1 MNDADLVAAAHAAFN
16 PYVLEQLSS
25 RIGLPPDAI
34 RLVVERAAPGI
45 VLTMM
50 ASASSAESA
59 QRLFLVIMSTESN
72 ARIAAQLAGLTASS
86 HGLKAVERSGHELAI
101 RIAESREIALISDHI
116 AALTGVPPQ
125 AAHALTDVASAVV
138 FGAAKHHM
146 LLEQGSVADLPG
158 LLAYQWPIA
167 APWLAEG
174 YSKALGFESSAAFAD
189 SVPQRLVELAAV
201 MPRASAT
208 AGNGATGWATNGA
221 PPSAD
226 AARSGA
232 YSGGDSY
239 GLAGGAAGASA
250 SASASAS
257 AAARA
262 APGVPTQL
270 LTTVEPAAPRPRRV
284 PVWAWGILGVIV
296 LLIGIIMYGYQQR
309 TGTDEGSP
317 QVTSSMASGTLSTP
331 APVSEASVP
340 PAAQAATDSG
350 GSGTAASSEAVAS
363 SEAASAAGAAANV
376 GGSPASSANPAS
388 AASQ

>member
-34 RLVVERAAPGI
+34 RHVVERAAPAI

-72 ARIAAQLAGLTASS
+72 ARIAVQLAGLTASS

-116 AALTGVPPQ
+116 AALTSVPPQ

-138 FGAAKHHM
+138 FGAIKHHM
-146 LLEQGSVADLPG
+146 LLEQGSAGDLPG
-158 LLAYQWPIA
+158 LLAFQWPIA

-189 SVPQRLVELAAV
+189 RVPQRLVGLAAA

-208 AGNGATGWATNGA
+208 AGNGSAGWATNGA
-221 PPSAD
+221 PSSAD
-226 AARSGA
+226 TARPGG
-232 YSGGDSY
+232 YSGGDPY
-239 GLAGGAAGASA
+239 GLAGGAAGA
-250 SASASAS
+250 

-270 LTTVEPAAPRPRRV
+270 LTTVEPSAPRSRRV
-284 PVWAWGILGVIV
+284 PVWVWGILVVIV
-296 LLIGIIMYGYQQR
+296 LLIGIILYGYRQR
-309 TGTDEGSP
+309 TGTDEGTA
-317 QVTSSMASGTLSTP
+317 QLTSSTASGTLSAG
-331 APVSEASVP
+331 APVSGASVP
-340 PAAQAATDSG
+340 PAAQAAIDSG
-350 GSGTAASSEAVAS
+350 ASGMAAASEAVAS
-363 SEAASAAGAAANV
+363 SEAASATAAAAV
-376 GGSPASSANPAS
+376 GGSPASSANAAS

>member
-34 RLVVERAAPGI
+34 RQVVERAAPGI

-50 ASASSAESA
+50 ASASSADSV

-101 RIAESREIALISDHI
+101 RIAKSREIALISDHI

-158 LLAYQWPIA
+158 LLANQWPIA

-189 SVPQRLVELAAV
+189 SVPQRLVGLAAA
-201 MPRASAT
+201 MPRVSAT
-208 AGNGATGWATNGA
+208 AGSGATGWATNGT

-232 YSGGDSY
+232 YSGGDPY
-239 GLAGGAAGASA
+239 GLAGGAAG
-250 SASASAS
+250 ASAS

-284 PVWAWGILGVIV
+284 PVWAWGILVVIV

-309 TGTDEGSP
+309 TGTDEGNP
-317 QVTSSMASGTLSTP
+317 QVTSSTVSGTLSTP
-331 APVSEASVP
+331 APVSGASVS
-340 PAAQAATDSG
+340 PAAQAAADSG
-350 GSGTAASSEAVAS
+350 GSGTAAASEAVAS
-363 SEAASAAGAAANV
+363 SEAASAAGAAA
-376 GGSPASSANPAS
+376 SSANPAS

>member
-34 RLVVERAAPGI
+34 RHVVERAAPAI

-116 AALTGVPPQ
+116 AALTSVPPQ

-146 LLEQGSVADLPG
+146 LLEQGCAGDLPG

-189 SVPQRLVELAAV
+189 RVPQQLVGLAAA
-201 MPRASAT
+201 MPRVSAT
-208 AGNGATGWATNGA
+208 AGNGSAGWATNGA
-221 PPSAD
+221 PSSAD

-232 YSGGDSY
+232 YSGGDPY
-239 GLAGGAAGASA
+239 GLAGGAAGA
-250 SASASAS
+250 

-270 LTTVEPAAPRPRRV
+270 LTTVEPSAPRSRRV
-284 PVWAWGILGVIV
+284 PVWAWGILVVIV
-296 LLIGIIMYGYQQR
+296 LLIGIILYGYRQR
-309 TGTDEGSP
+309 TGTDEGSA
-317 QVTSSMASGTLSTP
+317 QLTSSTASGTLSAV
-331 APVSEASVP
+331 APVSGASVP
-340 PAAQAATDSG
+340 PAAQAAADSG
-350 GSGTAASSEAVAS
+350 ASGMAAASEAVAS
-363 SEAASAAGAAANV
+363 SEAASATGAAAV

>member
-16 PYVLEQLSS
+16 PYVLEQLSG
-25 RIGLPPDAI
+25 RIGLPPDSI
-34 RLVVERAAPGI
+34 RQVVERAAPGI

-50 ASASSAESA
+50 ASASSPESA

-226 AARSGA
+226 ASRSGA
-232 YSGGDSY
+232 YSGGDPY
-239 GLAGGAAGASA
+239 GLAGGAAGA

-270 LTTVEPAAPRPRRV
+270 LTTVEPSAPRPRRV
-284 PVWAWGILGVIV
+284 PVWAWGILVVIV
-296 LLIGIIMYGYQQR
+296 LLIGIILYGYRQR
-309 TGTDEGSP
+309 TGTDEGNP
-317 QVTSSMASGTLSTP
+317 QVTSSTASGTLST
-331 APVSEASVP
+331 AEPVSGASVP
-340 PAAQAATDSG
+340 PAAQAAADSG
-350 GSGTAASSEAVAS
+350 GSGTAASEVVAS